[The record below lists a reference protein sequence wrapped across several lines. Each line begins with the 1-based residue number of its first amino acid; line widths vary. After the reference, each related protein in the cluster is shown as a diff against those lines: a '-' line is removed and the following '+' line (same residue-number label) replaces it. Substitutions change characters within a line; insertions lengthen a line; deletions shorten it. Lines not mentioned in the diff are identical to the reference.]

1 MNIRFFE
8 RVRHSFRYKLLLLV
22 LLPLLVFIPVLV
34 VFSLERTYSFA
45 AAQLAHK
52 VHTDINVAR
61 ASFMRQQEKYLQA
74 ISRLAESHAFYLA
87 LNREDVERIKN
98 QLQLLKVT
106 EGFDFVHV
114 VDLKGGWLFDD
125 STFVGEAKPSPLIED
140 VVHSGVPRVGLE
152 LYSSAYLI
160 REHASLARQARVLLA
175 NDGRAEANN
184 IEQRA
189 MVVRAVYPIKNNRGQ
204 TIALMEG
211 GVLLNHNS
219 ALLKTI
225 HSLVYGPGALPKEG
239 KGLVSV
245 VLDDVRV
252 ATNLSQKSQEEVR
265 TLGSHI
271 PKAVHEQVI
280 ERGESWVGEVTIPG
294 GLYLAGY
301 QPLHDYRNNVIG
313 MLEAGYL
320 VAPLKQ
326 AYLRDMVMF
335 GVLLLLIVVFATLF
349 GILGARR
356 MFKPIE
362 RMADVVRAQEE
373 GDDLRIGEIKS
384 RDEIGALARRFDHM
398 LDLLHE
404 RNAEIQ
410 RAADN
415 LEQQVE
421 ERTRELKLKNT
432 HLKDSLELLRKTRSQ
447 LVMAEKFSA
456 LGELTAGIAHE
467 INNPTA
473 VILGNMDI
481 VIEELNG
488 ATGPVATEVSLIYE
502 QVYRI
507 RNIVEKLLKYS
518 RASPISLNLEDVDVK
533 KLVEDTV
540 MLVRHEA
547 ERKHAVIITEPS
559 ADNGLIR
566 IDAQELQQVLIN
578 LLINAIHAVD
588 KRGTIRIS
596 TQVSENDDVMIRVA
610 DDGEGI
616 DRDTIDRIFDP
627 FYSTKGNVGT
637 GLGLSVS
644 YGLIH
649 RYGGN
654 LEVSSKPGKG
664 TVFTVTL
671 RRDPKLSPQ
680 VHALFDLHSYEFNRD
695 EVRHE

>member
-1 MNIRFFE
+1 MLLRFFE
-8 RVRHSFRYKLLLLV
+8 RVRDSFRYKLLLLV
-22 LLPLLVFIPVLV
+22 LLPLLIFIPALV
-34 VFSLERTYSFA
+34 IFTLERTYSFA
-45 AAQLAHK
+45 EAQLAHK

-87 LNREDVERIKN
+87 VNRKDEERIKN

-106 EGFDFVHV
+106 EDFDFVHV

-160 REHASLARQARVLLA
+160 REHASLARQARVMLA
-175 NDGRAEANN
+175 DDGRAEANN

-189 MVVRAVYPIKNNRGQ
+189 LVVRAVYPIKNNRGQ

-211 GVLLNHNS
+211 GVLLNHNA

-225 HSLVYGPGALPKEG
+225 HSLVYGPGALPERG
-239 KGLVSV
+239 KGLISV
-245 VLDDVRV
+245 VLNDVRV
-252 ATNLSQKSQEEVR
+252 ATNLSQKSQEEAR
-265 TLGSHI
+265 TLGSHV
-271 PKAVHEQVI
+271 PQTVHEQVV
-280 ERGESWVGEVTIPG
+280 ERGESWVGEVTIPDSR
-294 GLYLAGY
+294 YLTGY
-301 QPLHDYRNNVIG
+301 QPLHDYQNNVIG

-326 AYLRDMVMF
+326 AYLRDMAMF
-335 GVLLLLIVVFATLF
+335 GVLLLLIVVFVTLF

-356 MFKPIE
+356 IFKPIE
-362 RMADVVRAQEE
+362 RMADVVRAQGE
-373 GDDLRIGEIKS
+373 GKDLRIGEMQS
-384 RDEIGALARRFDHM
+384 RDEISTLARRLDHM

-421 ERTRELKLKNT
+421 ERTRELKLKNN
-432 HLKDSLELLRKTRSQ
+432 HLKNSLELLHKTRSQ

-488 ATGPVATEVSLIYE
+488 MTDPVTTEVGLIYE

-518 RASPISLNLEDVDVK
+518 RASPVSLNLEQVDVNR
-533 KLVEDTV
+533 LVEDTV

-547 ERKHAVIITEPS
+547 ERQHAAVITELR
-559 ADNGLIR
+559 AENGLIR

-578 LLINAIHAVD
+578 LLINALHAIGE
-588 KRGTIRIS
+588 RGTIRIT
-596 TQVSENDDVMIRVA
+596 TQVDEADNVQVSVS

-644 YGLIH
+644 YGLVH

-654 LEVSSKPGKG
+654 LEVSSRPGEG
-664 TVFTVTL
+664 TVFTVTV

-695 EVRHE
+695 EVLHE

>member
-1 MNIRFFE
+1 MFIRFFE

-22 LLPLLVFIPVLV
+22 LLPLLVFVPALV

-45 AAQLAHK
+45 EAQLVHK

-87 LNREDVERIKN
+87 LNHKDEKRIKN
-98 QLQLLKVT
+98 QLELLKVT

-125 STFVGEAKPSPLIED
+125 STFVGGAKPSPLIED
-140 VVHSGVPRVGLE
+140 VVHSGIPRVGLE
-152 LYSSAYLI
+152 LYSSAYLT
-160 REHASLARQARVLLA
+160 REHTSLARQARVMRADEVRPDA
-175 NDGRAEANN
+175 NG

-189 MVVRAVYPIKNNRGQ
+189 LVVRAVYPLKNSRGQ
-204 TIALMEG
+204 TVALMEG
-211 GVLLNHNS
+211 GVLLNHN
-219 ALLKTI
+219 AVLLEAI
-225 HSLVYGPGALPKEG
+225 HNLVYGPGALPEQG

-252 ATNLSQKSQEEVR
+252 ATNLSKKTQGESR
-265 TLGSHI
+265 ILGTHI
-271 PKAVHEQVI
+271 PNAVREQVVQQ
-280 ERGESWVGEVTIPG
+280 GKSWVGEVTIPDG
-294 GLYLAGY
+294 RYLTGY

-335 GVLLLLIVVFATLF
+335 GVLLLLIVVFATLL

-356 MFKPIE
+356 VFKPIE

-373 GDDLRIGEIKS
+373 GNDLRIGEIKS
-384 RDEIGALARRFDHM
+384 RDEIGALARRFDRM

-421 ERTRELKLKNT
+421 ERTRELKIKNT
-432 HLKDSLELLRKTRSQ
+432 YLKDSLELLRKTRSQ

-518 RASPISLNLEDVDVK
+518 RTSPISLNLEDVDVN

-547 ERKHAVIITEPS
+547 ERKHAIIITEPE
-559 ADNGLIR
+559 ADNSLIR

-588 KRGTIRIS
+588 ARGTIRVS
-596 TQVSENDDVMIRVA
+596 TRVNENDNVLVGVA

-654 LEVSSKPGKG
+654 LEVSSRPGKG

-671 RRDPKLSPQ
+671 RRDPKVSPQ
-680 VHALFDLHSYEFNRD
+680 VHALFDLHSYEFNRG